1 VRPQYG
7 LRLALVAFAF
17 FALYFSMESGT
28 QAGFIQTQ
36 RAQQA
41 VNIIINVTP
50 GPYGYEPSSA
60 RAIALAHR
68 LGRGSEMGAQ
78 IIAQAT
84 QHSVPVEANVTPNP
98 LATAFG
104 ITPSSVAVG
113 ATAGGPS
120 VTITCAYMV
129 KVQSTFTAWTV
140 DQGLSNDFS
149 SSFNGNNLANNSY
162 LSTPKPTSTPFVVY
176 ADNNNAWTIMD
187 KSGLTKTYCVDL
199 TITVPITVLGGTYQ
213 TNAIYT
219 LFY

>member
-1 VRPQYG
+1 MIRQNT
-7 LRLALVAFAF
+7 LRAALVVFAF
-17 FALYFSMESGT
+17 LALYFSMESGS

-41 VNIIINVTP
+41 VNITINVTP

-68 LGRGSEMGAQ
+68 LGRGGDMGAQ
-78 IIAQAT
+78 IIAQVT

-98 LATAFG
+98 LATAFAVS
-104 ITPSSVAVG
+104 PSSVAIG

-120 VTITCAYMV
+120 VTIACAYMV
-129 KVQSTFTAWTV
+129 KVQTTITSWTV
-140 DQGLSNDFS
+140 DEGLSNDFS
-149 SSFNGNNLANNSY
+149 ASFNGNNLANNSY

-176 ADNNNAWTIMD
+176 PDNNNAWSIMD
-187 KSGLTKTYCVDL
+187 KNGLTKTYCVDL